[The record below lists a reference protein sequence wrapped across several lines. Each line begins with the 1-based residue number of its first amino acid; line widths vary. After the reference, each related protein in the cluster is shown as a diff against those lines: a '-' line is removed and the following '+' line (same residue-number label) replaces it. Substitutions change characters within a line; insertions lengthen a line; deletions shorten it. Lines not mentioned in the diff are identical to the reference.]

1 MSSST
6 RIHRA
11 AGVDIRADRLAVEL
25 EDGRRVSVPLDWFP
39 RLKDASPDELHD
51 WRLIGKGEG
60 IRWPDVD
67 EDVSVQ
73 SLLHPEDTLPGRDVR
88 ERGESPGGGRA

>member
-39 RLKDASPDELHD
+39 RLQDASREELHN
-51 WRLIGKGEG
+51 WRLIGNGEG

-67 EDVSVQ
+67 EDVSVH
-73 SLLHPEDTLPGRDVR
+73 SLLHPEDTLPGREIRDN
-88 ERGESPGGGRA
+88 GEGTTAG